1 MTLQHHTCTYKSTIQ
16 HLFACTYALDAAAAA
31 AAAAAVVALIL
42 QRSNS
47 ICIARHVHAH
57 LSHLLLIYFS
67 RRLT

>member
-1 MTLQHHTCTYKSTIQ
+1 
-16 HLFACTYALDAAAAA
+16 LFACTYALDAAAAA
-31 AAAAAVVALIL
+31 AAVAVALIL

-47 ICIARHVHAH
+47 ICIARYVHAH